1 MGDAGALTGVLA
13 VVGAVVALLALAL
26 WQVAMAARR
35 SAARGVAA
43 AATME
48 RRVAAVLAAGRDG
61 IIVHST
67 AGEVLEVNEAAA
79 LVLDVPVASI
89 VGQSVQQL
97 PVRWVTEKGQDASP
111 GAVFARSPSVLPDAA
126 PFVVGAMPHTGAPV
140 RFEIGRAHV

>member
-1 MGDAGALTGVLA
+1 MGDAGALTGVL
-13 VVGAVVALLALAL
+13 VVLVVVVALLALAL

-35 SAARGVAA
+35 SVARGVAA

-67 AGEVLEVNEAAA
+67 VGEVLEVNEAAA

-97 PVRWVTEKGQDASP
+97 PVRWVTEKGQDVSP

-126 PFVVGAMPHTGAPV
+126 PGDTSW
-140 RFEIGRAHV
+140 